1 MSNKRKLNK
10 QKLPWGTLGG
20 SAIYGEPFGDWTP
33 FHDAVIREA
42 LFRDDDQALARLFSS
57 HEQDPGLAGGFL
69 EDEGDLE

>member
-20 SAIYGEPFGDWTP
+20 STNAPEPFGDWTP

-42 LFRDDDQALARLFSS
+42 LLGDDDQALARLFPF
-57 HEQDPGLAGGFL
+57 E
-69 EDEGDLE
+69 EDLFPEEE